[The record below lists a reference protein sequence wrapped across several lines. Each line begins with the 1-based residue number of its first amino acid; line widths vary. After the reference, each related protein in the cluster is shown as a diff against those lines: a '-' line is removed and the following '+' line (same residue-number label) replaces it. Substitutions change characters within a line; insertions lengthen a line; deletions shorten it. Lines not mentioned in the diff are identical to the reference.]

1 MDKGNCSKCGQKI
14 QKTTSNKCMY
24 CGTPLQPDQA
34 FTQEEKEEI
43 NLGKKVLKKELHEKE
58 MDRIKQGRK
67 SSSASVYPDIT
78 FGDGGF

>member
-1 MDKGNCSKCGQKI
+1 
-14 QKTTSNKCMY
+14 MY
-24 CGTPLQPDQA
+24 CGTPLKPDQA
-34 FTQEEKEEI
+34 FTQKEKEKI